1 MLIKR
6 YRDFRP
12 LQFPIQNQNFILRNI
27 KKGLL
32 NLYKKVKLL
41 AWGAH
46 FLIAKY

>member
-32 NLYKKVKLL
+32 NTWTFVRK
-41 AWGAH
+41 W
-46 FLIAKY
+46 